1 MNAGHR
7 RLLLAILAVAAV
19 LRLAALDAQSLW
31 LDELASW
38 QQASAPSLRDVIARL
53 RSDVHPPLFAILLHF
68 AIGAFGDSESALR
81 LPSAL
86 AGIAA
91 VYAIFRVGEQL
102 WSVREGL
109 LAAALLAVS
118 WTPVQYAQE
127 ARSYS
132 LLMLATLAAFGCAL
146 AALRRL
152 ERGERIP
159 GTAIAGFWLAATAA
173 CYLHYFGLLFVALI
187 AVGLGLRAAARPRGL
202 AGAAL
207 LLVPVAVA
215 FLPWIGLAYQDA
227 TGPPGWIPP
236 TPPDAP
242 LEYLE
247 FLFKRPGEMKRVV
260 ALLLL
265 AFALVSWRRRG
276 ERPAPSGKEG
286 AGAAGSRRGSPEL
299 PATAL
304 VCAWLVV
311 PFAAALAISFA
322 LVPVF
327 TNKNLIVSLP
337 AAYLLLSRATLRLP
351 RRPQLAAALALT
363 LVGMSA
369 FGVLAN
375 GRYWRRPHR
384 EQFREATSAL
394 LARSWDPAAG
404 RILAYP
410 AFGFDYYLA
419 KQQAPRPVDFALVP
433 RPHLAAAT
441 AFLTSDRS
449 QTRWLLTAH
458 HDAEP
463 ELLLALERDY
473 ALVLEERFYYAWL
486 RRYERR

>member
-1 MNAGHR
+1 MNAGQR

-31 LDELASW
+31 LDELLSW
-38 QQASAPSLRDVIARL
+38 QQASAPGVRDVIARL
-53 RSDVHPPLFAILLHF
+53 RGDVHPPLFAILLHF
-68 AIGAFGDSESALR
+68 VIGAFGDSESALR

-146 AALRRL
+146 AWLRRL
-152 ERGERIP
+152 ERGERVP
-159 GTAIAGFWLAATAA
+159 VRVLAGFWLAATAA

-187 AVGLGLRAAARPRGL
+187 ALGLGLRSVARPRAL
-202 AGAAL
+202 ADAAL

-215 FLPWIGLAYQDA
+215 FLPWVGFTYEDA

-236 TPPDAP
+236 APPDAP
-242 LEYLE
+242 LDYLE
-247 FLFKRPGEMKRVV
+247 FLFKRPGDLKRVV
-260 ALLLL
+260 VVLLFV
-265 AFALVSWRRRG
+265 FALVSWRRRS
-276 ERPAPSGKEG
+276 EPRTRG
-286 AGAAGSRRGSPEL
+286 AEAGARAAGSNRRSAEL

-311 PFAAALAISFA
+311 PFAVALAISFA
-322 LVPVF
+322 LVPIF
-327 TNKNLIVSLP
+327 TVRNLIVSLP
-337 AAYLLLSRATLRLP
+337 AAYLLLSRATLQLP
-351 RRPQLAAALALT
+351 RRPRLGVALALV

-369 FGVLAN
+369 FGLLAN
-375 GRYWRRPHR
+375 GRYWRRPQK
-384 EQFREATSAL
+384 EQIREAAAAL
-394 LARSWDPAAG
+394 VARSWDPAAT

-410 AFGFDYYLA
+410 AVGFDYYLA
-419 KQQAPRPVDFALVP
+419 RQGAPRSVDFALAP
-433 RPHLAAAT
+433 RPRLEAAAP
-441 AFLTSDRS
+441 FLARDRS
-449 QTRWLLTAH
+449 QTLWLLTAH
-458 HDAEP
+458 RDAEP

-473 ALVLEERFYYAWL
+473 ELVLEERFYYAWL
-486 RRYERR
+486 RRYERK